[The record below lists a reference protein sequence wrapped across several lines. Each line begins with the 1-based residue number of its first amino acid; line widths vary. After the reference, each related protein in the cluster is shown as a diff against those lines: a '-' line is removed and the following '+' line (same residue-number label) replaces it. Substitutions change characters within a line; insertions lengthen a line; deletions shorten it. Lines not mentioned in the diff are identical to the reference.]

1 MPCVKNLEKTLL
13 AKTKSKK
20 SCKKS
25 IEECEVNC
33 CIPECE
39 PDCCTPAF
47 QRLDKLRNQWLFVNM
62 PSIVNQSAPSNP
74 GFINRAGQVITD
86 PTSITDVNNTS
97 VPIYNFPA
105 LTIGNNEE
113 RSYYFV
119 NVVRY
124 LNFEECGKQDQVI
137 GWTVD
142 LQTENIILYQYLD
155 ELNIGPETS
164 RSVLLNLPLPLT
176 TEQKTQLKN
185 LQAFWKLSLK
195 VIERVGEN
203 PKEEG
208 NICEITD
215 KCGTRWLIAI
225 NRVYGSSSVCDYNS
239 KFTIVAVK
247 LC

>member
-20 SCKKS
+20 SSKKS
-25 IEECEVNC
+25 SEECEVNC
-33 CIPECE
+33 CIPECQ

-47 QRLDKLRNQWLFVNM
+47 QRLDKLRNQWLIVNM
-62 PSIVNQSAPSNP
+62 PSIANQPTPNSP
-74 GFINRAGQVITD
+74 GFINRAGEVIQD
-86 PTSITDVNNTS
+86 PTTIIDVNNIIT
-97 VPIYNFPA
+97 PTYNFA
-105 LTIGNNEE
+105 NIGNNEE
-113 RSYYFV
+113 RAYYFV

-124 LNFEECGKQDQVI
+124 LNFEECGKMDQVI

-142 LQTENIILYQYLD
+142 LQTENIVLYQYLD

-164 RSVLLNLPLPLT
+164 RSELLNLTLPLN

-185 LQAFWKLSLK
+185 LQPFWKLSLK
-195 VIERVGEN
+195 AIERVGEN

-215 KCGTRWLIAI
+215 KCGTKWLIAI
-225 NRVYGSSSVCDYNS
+225 NRVYGSASVCDYNS